1 VTSNNAMHV
10 QTQSAASGEVSQPV
24 MLSLPYLFQIYRKAV
39 YLPFTNTSCG
49 TSRLFTPLEKTLQ
62 LKLRLSGSTA
72 MSVALF
78 LT

>member
-49 TSRLFTPLEKTLQ
+49 PRLFTPLEKTLQ

>member
-49 TSRLFTPLEKTLQ
+49 DYSHLWRRHFNWSFASVVQ
-62 LKLRLSGSTA
+62 QQCQWLSS
-72 MSVALF
+72 
-78 LT
+78 